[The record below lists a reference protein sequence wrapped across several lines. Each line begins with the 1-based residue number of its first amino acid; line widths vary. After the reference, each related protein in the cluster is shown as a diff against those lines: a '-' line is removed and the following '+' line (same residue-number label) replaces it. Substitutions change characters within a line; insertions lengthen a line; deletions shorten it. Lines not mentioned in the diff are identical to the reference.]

1 MDEPVPGYYNGGGT
15 KDIGIFRPTS
25 GLWAIMGITR
35 AYFGGSTD
43 ETLPGDYNGDG
54 IWEPGIFRPV
64 SGLWAVRGVTR
75 GYFGSSSDSPLPADY
90 YGGGVDNIGIF
101 RSLGGP
107 GSHPSLLWRQQ
118 RYPGDQIKRASF
130 RKG

>member
-1 MDEPVPGYYNGGGT
+1 VRGITRVNFGVYGDEPVP
-15 KDIGIFRPTS
+15 
-25 GLWAIMGITR
+25 
-35 AYFGGSTD
+35 
-43 ETLPGDYNGDG
+43 EDYNGNGAAD
-54 IWEPGIFRPV
+54 IAIFRE
-64 SGLWAVRGVTR
+64 SNGFWAIRGVTR
-75 GYFGSSSDSPLPADY
+75 GYFGSSSNSPLPADY